1 MNGHALGER
10 TGWVLA
16 ATLLAFGTVTGVAAD
31 HPGARPASPPAA
43 ATSVAAR
50 DAGSP
55 TASPFN
61 LAGTVPAWLTFGSHP
76 SLADPVAGWPSS
88 PSIRPA
94 APLAVVKPAPP
105 KPAPPKPA
113 PAPPAIWWSVY
124 HGTNHV
130 WMPTLGINRPVYFFP
145 CSRGESPDNFVYRWG
160 CAGTNN
166 VYLLGHA
173 YGVFKPLYN
182 AYYNG
187 RLRVGLPVIYADGHG
202 RTHLYRVTT
211 WRVVSPANPTWAM
224 ASQRVPSMTLQ
235 TCVGSDGT
243 LRLVVRLVEVRA

>member
-16 ATLLAFGTVTGVAAD
+16 ATLLAFGTVTGVSAD
-31 HPGARPASPPAA
+31 HPGSRPAGPPAA
-43 ATSVAAR
+43 ATSVAAT
-50 DAGSP
+50 DTGTPIS
-55 TASPFN
+55 SPFN
-61 LAGTVPAWLTFGSHP
+61 LAGTVPAWLTFGTHP
-76 SLADPVAGWPSS
+76 SLADPVVGWPSS

-94 APLAVVKPAPP
+94 PP
-105 KPAPPKPA
+105 KPAAPKPA
-113 PAPPAIWWSVY
+113 PAPRLWWSIY

-145 CSRGESPDNFVYRWG
+145 CSRSQSPDNYVYRWG

-173 YGVFKPLYN
+173 YGVFKALYN

-187 RLRVGLPVIYADGHG
+187 RLRIGMPVVYADGYG
-202 RTHLYRVTT
+202 RVHLYRVTT
-211 WRVVSPANPTWAM
+211 WRVVSPADPTWAM

-235 TCVGSDGT
+235 TCVGSTGT
-243 LRLVVRLVEVRA
+243 LRLVVRLVEVMA